1 MRRGRA
7 SAVGGAHFVTFRVF
21 PSTFPIFPFGTYSA
35 NQQLQSLSI
44 AKPYAVVTSG
54 NRVNFPAFGSNT
66 VNGPPVAH
74 TLPCASIRSVCLDPP
89 ATVPSFPGV

>member
-7 SAVGGAHFVTFRVF
+7 SVVGGDHFATLSVF
-21 PSTFPIFPFGTYSA
+21 PSIFPILPFGVYSA
-35 NQQLQSLSI
+35 NQQLPSLSI
-44 AKPYAVVTSG
+44 ASPYAVGIYS
-54 NRVNFPAFGSNT
+54 NRVNFPAFGSNM

-74 TLPCASIRSVCLDPP
+74 TLPCASTRSVCLDPP